1 VRGLSILLGS
11 PARLMTTSFVIAGL
25 VLAAG
30 GEASYVVSVLATALI
45 WALLAAIFAVGL
57 GAVAAGLGV
66 FETDPGP
73 SERAHV
79 QHGAADD
86 T

>member
-1 VRGLSILLGS
+1 MRGLSMLLGS

-30 GEASYVVSVLATALI
+30 GEASYVVSVLVTAAI

-73 SERAHV
+73 SVRAHM
-79 QHGAADD
+79 QHGFGED